1 MIDFKKISYSQ
12 NYWQINVGDI
22 LFVPFLPRHSVVHVL
37 IGRIIEVGRKTLGR
51 RCRREKIGKA
61 HYTKSQCLMEI
72 ASAAAHEAGRGCHA
86 RRSRAAVT
94 WGARRRRGCHVRCAA
109 SCDIASRR
117 IVTPRSGIQIA
128 LLAVSPTFFFFSAAT
143 KGGSL
148 CNRWSEAAR
157 DDAASRANGKNVRW
171 TSYRALGL
179 SRVSPRLCVAREILV
194 AADTIIWNGIELSS
208 LEWLEPKNAL
218 ASQKIALKTLHF

>member
-1 MIDFKKISYSQ
+1 MLEIR
-12 NYWQINVGDI
+12 V
-22 LFVPFLPRHSVVHVL
+22 LFAPFLPRHSVVHVL
-37 IGRIIEVGRKTLGR
+37 IGRIIEVGRKTSGR

-72 ASAAAHEAGRGCHA
+72 AGAAAHEAGRGCHA

-94 WGARRRRGCHVRCAA
+94 WGGRGCHVRCAA

-128 LLAVSPTFFFFSAAT
+128 LLAVSPTFFFLSFPPRQKEDLS
-143 KGGSL
+143 

-157 DDAASRANGKNVRW
+157 DDAASRATAKTCDGHHIAR
-171 TSYRALGL
+171 SGFRGFRRRG
-179 SRVSPRLCVAREILV
+179 SVSQER
-194 AADTIIWNGIELSS
+194 
-208 LEWLEPKNAL
+208 
-218 ASQKIALKTLHF
+218 F